1 MAAAPRAQR
10 PFDRAQ
16 GRPAQGRLQ
25 RRSRSRRPS
34 ARNFYRQALTEAEQ
48 LELGR
53 AQEIEG
59 LDDEIALLR
68 VRLKR
73 AVEERP
79 EDLQLLVRG
88 LDLLVKAVA
97 ARYRLSPKARR
108 DLADNLAATLNS
120 LGDQLLPPA

>member
-1 MAAAPRAQR
+1 MAADSSPR
-10 PFDRAQ
+10 
-16 GRPAQGRLQ
+16 
-25 RRSRSRRPS
+25 RRSRARRPS
-34 ARNFYRQALTEAEQ
+34 PRNFYRQALTEAEQ
-48 LELGR
+48 VELSQ
-53 AQEIEG
+53 AQEVEG

-73 AVEERP
+73 GVMERP
-79 EDLQLLVRG
+79 QDLPLLVRG

-120 LGDQLLPPA
+120 LGDQLLPPTD